1 MKKIL
6 LMSVLLFSLML
17 IATPIGFAGNPPPP
31 GPDQKFVGPAVVGTI
46 TITPGITPG
55 GSSDGIQAL
64 FSGHCSGIQF
74 TIGPTWF
81 GGSFDAVTPELL
93 EGQILGYA
101 GTENSVPLD
110 CAPSKGGYET
120 QVIIYN
126 VTHFTKIGNVIT
138 AHVVALFLVP
148 K

>member
-6 LMSVLLFSLML
+6 LVSVFLFSLML
-17 IATPIGFAGNPPPP
+17 IAAPIGFAGNPPPP
-31 GPDQKFVGPAVVGTI
+31 GTDQKFVGPAVVGTI
-46 TITPGITPG
+46 TITPGEFN
-55 GSSDGIQAL
+55 GIQAL

-81 GGSFDAVTPELL
+81 GGGFDAVTPELL
-93 EGQILGYA
+93 EGQILGSA
-101 GTENSVPLD
+101 GIQIPLD

>member
-1 MKKIL
+1 MKKMLSVTIL
-6 LMSVLLFSLML
+6 AFVLML
-17 IATPIGFAGNPPPP
+17 IATPIGFAGNPPPPP

-46 TITPGITPG
+46 TITPG
-55 GSSDGIQAL
+55 GSLGGIQAL

-74 TIGPTWF
+74 TIGPTSF
-81 GGSFDAVTPELL
+81 GGGFDAVTPELL

-101 GTENSVPLD
+101 GKENSVPLD